1 MGLESICD
9 VCQSPMCAF
18 SHRYDGTRIC
28 VHCRSIER
36 IGTPEPKVFRAL
48 GVLVAQHRGYA
59 IDAMA
64 QAICGQRETGLR
76 QKTLALIKHD
86 RILRGEA

>member
-36 IGTPEPKVFRAL
+36 IGTPEPKVFRTL
-48 GVLVAQHRGYA
+48 GVLVAHRRGYA
-59 IDAMA
+59 LDSIARAFFGLRD
-64 QAICGQRETGLR
+64 TGLR
-76 QKTLALIKHD
+76 EKTVALIQHD

>member
-18 SHRYDGTRIC
+18 SHRHDGTRIC

-36 IGTPEPKVFRAL
+36 IGKPEPAVYRAL
-48 GVLVAQHRGYA
+48 GALTAGSRGYVRMLNHYA
-59 IDAMA
+59 DKGRTSAVA
-64 QAICGQRETGLR
+64 V
-76 QKTLALIKHD
+76 KTRALIQHD